1 MSLIYLDNNATTVI
15 HPEVANAMQACH
27 QLGLVNPESQHQL
40 GRQARRQLEDC
51 REQLGV
57 LLGLH
62 LSDVHAD
69 HLFFT
74 SGGTE
79 ANNLAIQGYRLGAD
93 AKNRLVI
100 SGIEHPSISTTAPVS
115 YTHLTLP
122 TTPYV

>member
-69 HLFFT
+69 HSLI
-74 SGGTE
+74 
-79 ANNLAIQGYRLGAD
+79 LRLGSGSL
-93 AKNRLVI
+93 AKNNMPSTRASLADSS
-100 SGIEHPSISTTAPVS
+100 SGISKGVAACRFERSHWF
-115 YTHLTLP
+115 LLRMRRF
-122 TTPYV
+122 